1 MYKSSYLTHLEC
13 SECDR
18 IYDSDTLQ
26 TYCFECNA
34 PLLARYDSEGIRSR
48 VSRDEISNQRRG
60 LWRWSSMLPVS
71 DPSFQTTL
79 GEGDSPLLTL
89 DRLGKML
96 GISNL
101 FLKDESSNPTGTFKA
116 RGIAVAVS
124 RAIELGV
131 EHFVIPTAGNAGGAL
146 AAYCARAGVDAQ
158 IFMPSDAPEVNK
170 TEVRNTGATL
180 TLVDGLIDDA
190 GRMAA
195 KLAAKNGWFN
205 VSTLKEPYRIE
216 GKKTMGLELAEEFD
230 WRLPDVIIYPT
241 GGGTGLIGMWKAFQE
256 LESLGWIGAHRP
268 RMVSVQTA
276 GCAPV
281 VKAFEAGDEDTELW
295 LDAHTSAGG
304 LRVPQ
309 PFAGRLILR
318 TLRESN
324 GTALAVSEEE
334 IAAAQKQLA
343 HTEGVL
349 ASPEGAASLAC
360 LPHLLKSGWLNSD
373 ESVILFNTGT
383 GLKNILET

>member
-1 MYKSSYLTHLEC
+1 MRKSSYLTHLEC

-79 GEGDSPLLTL
+79 GEGDSPLLAL

-101 FLKDESSNPTGTFKA
+101 YLKDESSNPTGTFKA

-131 EHFVIPTAGNAGGAL
+131 EHFIIPTAGNAGGAL

-158 IFMPSDAPEVNK
+158 IFMPSDAPEINK
-170 TEVRNTGATL
+170 TEVRNAGATL

-216 GKKTMGLELAEEFD
+216 GKKTMGLELAEQFD

-256 LESLGWIGAHRP
+256 LEFLGWIGAHRP

-281 VKAFEAGDEDTELW
+281 VKAIEAGDEDTELW
-295 LDAHTSAGG
+295 LDAQTSAGG